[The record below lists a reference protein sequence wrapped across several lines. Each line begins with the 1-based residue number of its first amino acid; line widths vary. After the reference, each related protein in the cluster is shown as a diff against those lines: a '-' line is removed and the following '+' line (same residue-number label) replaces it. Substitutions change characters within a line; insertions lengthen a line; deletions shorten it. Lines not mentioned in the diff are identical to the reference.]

1 MKVELKDAFL
11 YILGITIM
19 TLIYSIAY
27 NKVYGVEGMWNPFSG
42 IINTIKS
49 IINGIT
55 EIIDFICYLGKVME
69 WVFATVVCL
78 FSVFSPLYCPI
89 VRIVDALIAF
99 IGFLVGS
106 IFRLFGL
113 GFVVSAFNKGV
124 DGIDSVTDEYYGIK
138 ITDWHSMFGLDKK
151 CYWCKFK
158 PFPKRRKRR

>member
-49 IINGIT
+49 IIKGIT

-69 WVFATVVCL
+69 WVFATVVCM
-78 FSVFSPLYCPI
+78 FAAFSPLYCPI
-89 VRIVDALIAF
+89 VRIVDALLSFVIMI
-99 IGFLVGS
+99 IGS
-106 IFRLFGL
+106 TFRLFGL
-113 GFVVSAFNKGV
+113 GIVVDAFNNGV
-124 DGIDSVTDEYYGIK
+124 NGLDRITDEYYGVK
-138 ITDWHSMFGLDKK
+138 ITDWHAMFGIDKK

-158 PFPKRRKRR
+158 SFPKRVKRR